1 MKSHLTEIVLAF
13 ALCASGAAAQSV
25 TPAPNGTKSPDSS
38 SLYSQQDQAKRG
50 QAYTDF
56 MLGTLAEKQFE
67 SSGKS
72 EDAQQAINYYKQ
84 ALTLDADPAITA
96 HLAEVYAES
105 GSTAD
110 AIHTADA
117 ALQQDPDNLAAHR
130 LLARIY
136 VHELA
141 DSTDNDTQK
150 QTIASAVEQLQA
162 VQRLDPSDVESQL
175 WLARLYGFQN
185 QPQKAE
191 DQLRGILSRSP
202 DSSGALEQLSQLYLE
217 EGRPQDAIALLQ
229 NAAGSSDD
237 PTLYD
242 LLGKAY
248 SKTGDN
254 AKAEAAFSR
263 AVTLDPEE
271 ATHRANLAKAMLDN
285 NDYQGALEQYQKLS
299 QMEPDNAE
307 NYLRISQ
314 IYRHMNQL
322 DKSEA
327 AILQAKKYA
336 TSDGGTD
343 LLEVLYN
350 EALLYEAQA
359 RYKDAIEVLSDA
371 IAGVKAQHDSGQPV
385 PSALSILYEQLGM
398 AHRDAGDFPSAER
411 TFEEMKQLGP
421 RSQKEAELLL
431 IDTYRASGNIKQ
443 ALAEAEKA
451 HAADSSDTQLSF
463 EYATLL
469 GDNSQVDEA
478 TKVLRNLNSN
488 GQIDRDTY
496 LQLATV
502 EDHGKRYTDAVR
514 DANSALDLSHDPAD
528 KESAWF
534 LLGAIYNDA
543 KNYDQAEQM
552 FQKSLTVK
560 PHDPEVLNDY
570 GYMLVDRGIRLDEA
584 ISMIHSAVNED
595 PTNGAY
601 LDSLGWAYFKQGN
614 LPEAQQ
620 YLQQAI
626 SHDSTDPTI
635 LGHLGDVYAKM
646 GQPDRAEQT
655 WQKALTW
662 WQKAL
667 PADYQPAKVNELENK
682 LRNLKRH
689 AQRSSDSE
697 SRF

>member
-1 MKSHLTEIVLAF
+1 MKRHLTETILAVAF
-13 ALCASGAAAQSV
+13 CAGAAAAQSAAP
-25 TPAPNGTKSPDSS
+25 PAGQAKTLDNS
-38 SLYSQQDQAKRG
+38 SLYSQTDQAKRSA
-50 QAYTDF
+50 AYTDF
-56 MLGTLAEKQFE
+56 MLGNLAEKQFE

-72 EDAQQAINYYKQ
+72 EDAEQAINYYKQ
-84 ALTLDADPAITA
+84 AFALDSDPAITA
-96 HLAEVYAES
+96 RLAQVYAES

-110 AIHTADA
+110 AIRTANS
-117 ALQQDPDNLAAHR
+117 ALQQDPDNLEAHR

-136 VHELA
+136 VHQLGEA
-141 DSTDNDTQK
+141 TDNDTQK
-150 QTIASAVEQLQA
+150 QTIASAVEQLEA
-162 VQRLDPSDVESQL
+162 VQRLDSSDMESQL

-191 DQLRGILSRSP
+191 NQLRGILSRSP
-202 DSSGALEQLSQLYLE
+202 DSTGALEQLSQLYLE
-217 EGRPQDAIALLQ
+217 EGRPQDAIGLLQ
-229 NAAGSSDD
+229 TAASGSDD

-254 AKAEAAFSR
+254 AKAQSAFSR
-263 AVTLDPEE
+263 AVALDPEE
-271 ATHRANLAKAMLDN
+271 ASHREDLAKAMLAN
-285 NDYQGALEQYQKLS
+285 NDDQDALEQYQKLS

-327 AILQAKKYA
+327 ALMQAKKYA
-336 TSDGGTD
+336 PTD
-343 LLEVLYN
+343 LEVLYN

-359 RYKDAIEVLSDA
+359 RYKDAIQVLSDA
-371 IAGVKAQHDSGQPV
+371 IAGVKAQHDAGQPV

-398 AHRDAGDFPSAER
+398 AHRDAGDFASAER
-411 TFEEMKQLGP
+411 TFQEMKQLGP
-421 RSQKEAELLL
+421 GSQKQGELLL

-451 HAADSSDTQLSF
+451 RAADSSDTRLSV
-463 EYATLL
+463 EYAMLL
-469 GDNSQVDEA
+469 GDNSQIDEA
-478 TKVLRNLNSN
+478 TKVLRSLSSS

-496 LQLATV
+496 LELAQV
-502 EDHGKRYTDAVR
+502 EDRGKRYADAVR
-514 DANSALDLSHDPAD
+514 DANSALDLSHDSSD

-534 LLGAIYNDA
+534 LLGAIYNDE
-543 KNYDQAEQM
+543 KNYDQAEEM
-552 FQKSLTVK
+552 FRKSLAVK

-570 GYMLVDRGIRLDEA
+570 GYMLVDRGVRLDEA

-614 LPEAQQ
+614 LPAAQQ
-620 YLQQAI
+620 YLQQATL
-626 SHDSTDPTI
+626 HDSTDPTI
-635 LGHLGDVYAKM
+635 LGHLGEVYAKM

-655 WQKALTW
+655 WEKALAY

-667 PADYQPAKVNELENK
+667 PADYQPAKVNELQNK
-682 LRNLKRH
+682 LRNLKRRV

-697 SRF
+697 SPF

>member
-1 MKSHLTEIVLAF
+1 MKSHLTEAILAG

-25 TPAPNGTKSPDSS
+25 TPPKATKSPDSS
-38 SLYSQQDQAKRG
+38 SLYSQPDQTKRS

-72 EDAQQAINYYKQ
+72 EDAEQAINYYKQ

-96 HLAEVYAES
+96 RLAEVYAES

-110 AIHTADA
+110 AIQTAEA

-141 DSTDNDTQK
+141 DETDNDTQK

-162 VQRLDPSDVESQL
+162 LQRLDPSDVESQL

-185 QPQKAE
+185 QPKKAE

-202 DSSGALEQLSQLYLE
+202 DSAGALEQLSQLYLE

-263 AVTLDPEE
+263 AVALDPDE

-285 NDYQGALEQYQKLS
+285 NDDQGALEQYQKLS

-327 AILQAKKYA
+327 AIIQAKKYA
-336 TSDGGTD
+336 PSDL

-385 PSALSILYEQLGM
+385 PSALAILYEQLGM
-398 AHRDAGDFPSAER
+398 AHRDAGDFASAER
-411 TFEEMKQLGP
+411 TFEEMKHLGP
-421 RSQKEAELLL
+421 KSEKEGELLL

-451 HAADSSDTQLSF
+451 RAADSNDTQLSF
-463 EYATLL
+463 EYANLL

-478 TKVLRNLNSN
+478 TKVLRSLNSN

-496 LQLATV
+496 LELAQV
-502 EDHGKRYTDAVR
+502 EDHGKRYADAVR
-514 DANSALDLSHDPAD
+514 DANSALDLSHDPSD
-528 KESAWF
+528 KESVWF
-534 LLGAIYNDA
+534 LLGAIYNDE
-543 KNYDQAEQM
+543 KNYDEAEQM
-552 FQKSLTVK
+552 FRKSLEIK

-655 WQKALTW
+655 WLKALAW

-682 LRNLKRH
+682 LKSLKRS

>member
-1 MKSHLTEIVLAF
+1 MKSHLTGTILAV

-25 TPAPNGTKSPDSS
+25 TPPPNATKSPDSS
-38 SLYSQQDQAKRG
+38 SLYSQQDQTKRG
-50 QAYTDF
+50 QAYSDF

-110 AIHTADA
+110 AIQTADA

-141 DSTDNDTQK
+141 DATDNDTQK

-185 QPQKAE
+185 QPKKAE

-202 DSSGALEQLSQLYLE
+202 DSAGALEQLSQLYLE
-217 EGRPQDAIALLQ
+217 EGRPEDAIGLLK

-263 AVTLDPEE
+263 AVALDPDE
-271 ATHRANLAKAMLDN
+271 ATHHANLAKAMLDN
-285 NDYQGALEQYQKLS
+285 NDDEGALEQYQKLS

-327 AILQAKKYA
+327 AIIQAKKYA
-336 TSDGGTD
+336 PSDL

-385 PSALSILYEQLGM
+385 PSALAILYEQLGM
-398 AHRDAGDFPSAER
+398 AHRDAGDFASAER

-421 RSQKEAELLL
+421 KSEKEGELLL

-451 HAADSSDTQLSF
+451 RAADSSDAQLSG
-463 EYATLL
+463 EYANLL
-469 GDNSQVDEA
+469 GDNGQVDEA
-478 TKVLRNLNSN
+478 TKVLRSLSSN

-496 LQLATV
+496 LQLAQI
-502 EDHGKRYTDAVR
+502 EDHGKRYADAVR
-514 DANSALDLSHDPAD
+514 DANSALDLSHDPSD

-534 LLGAIYNDA
+534 LLGAIYNDE
-543 KNYDQAEQM
+543 KNYDEAEQM
-552 FQKSLTVK
+552 FRKSLEVK

-584 ISMIHSAVNED
+584 ITMIHSAVNED

-614 LPEAQQ
+614 LPAAQQ

-655 WQKALTW
+655 WQKALAW

-682 LRNLKRH
+682 LKSLKRS

-697 SRF
+697 SLF

>member
-1 MKSHLTEIVLAF
+1 MKSHLTETILAI
-13 ALCASGAAAQSV
+13 ALCASGAGAQSA
-25 TPAPNGTKSPDSS
+25 TPAQNATKSPDSS
-38 SLYSQQDQAKRG
+38 SPYSQQDQAKRS

-84 ALTLDADPAITA
+84 ALTLDSDPAITA
-96 HLAEVYAES
+96 RLAEIYAES
-105 GSTAD
+105 GSTTD
-110 AIHTADA
+110 AISTADA

-136 VHELA
+136 VHQLA
-141 DSTDNDTQK
+141 DATDNDAQK

-162 VQRLDPSDVESQL
+162 VERLDPSNVESQL

-185 QPQKAE
+185 QPQKEE
-191 DQLRGILSRSP
+191 DQLHGILSRSP
-202 DSSGALEQLSQLYLE
+202 DSTGALEQLSQLYLE
-217 EGRPQDAIALLQ
+217 QGRPQDAITLLQ

-254 AKAEAAFSR
+254 AKAETAFSR
-263 AVTLDPEE
+263 AVALDPDE

-285 NDYQGALEQYQKLS
+285 NNYQGALEQYQKLS

-327 AILQAKKYA
+327 AIIQAKKYA
-336 TSDGGTD
+336 PSDL

-371 IAGVKAQHDSGQPV
+371 IAGVKAQHDAGQPV
-385 PSALSILYEQLGM
+385 PGALAILYEQLGM
-398 AHRDAGDFPSAER
+398 AHRDAGDFASAER

-421 RSQKEAELLL
+421 KSQKEGELLL

-443 ALAEAEKA
+443 ALSEAEKA
-451 HAADSSDTQLSF
+451 RAADSSDTQLSV

-478 TKVLRNLNSN
+478 TTVLRSLNSN

-496 LQLATV
+496 LELAQI

-514 DANSALDLSHDPAD
+514 DANSALGLSHDPAD
-528 KESAWF
+528 KESVWF
-534 LLGAIYNDA
+534 LLGAIYNDE
-543 KNYDQAEQM
+543 KNYDEAEEM
-552 FQKSLTVK
+552 FQKSLAVK

-584 ISMIHSAVNED
+584 ISMIHGAVNED

-601 LDSLGWAYFKQGN
+601 LDSLGWAYFKQGD
-614 LPEAQQ
+614 LSEAQQ

-655 WQKALTW
+655 WQKALAC
-662 WQKAL
+662 WQKVL

-682 LRNLKRH
+682 LKNLKRH

>member
-1 MKSHLTEIVLAF
+1 MKSHLAGTILTV

-25 TPAPNGTKSPDSS
+25 TPAPNATKSPDSS
-38 SLYSQQDQAKRG
+38 SPYSQQDQAKRG
-50 QAYTDF
+50 QAYSDF

-110 AIHTADA
+110 AIQTADA

-141 DSTDNDTQK
+141 DATDNDTQK

-185 QPQKAE
+185 QPKKAE

-202 DSSGALEQLSQLYLE
+202 DSAGALEQLSQLYLE
-217 EGRPQDAIALLQ
+217 EGRPEDAIGLLK

-263 AVTLDPEE
+263 AVALDPDE
-271 ATHRANLAKAMLDN
+271 ATHHANLAKAMLDN
-285 NDYQGALEQYQKLS
+285 NDDEGALEQYQKLS

-327 AILQAKKYA
+327 AIIQAKKYA
-336 TSDGGTD
+336 PSDL

-385 PSALSILYEQLGM
+385 PSALAILYEQLGM
-398 AHRDAGDFPSAER
+398 AHRDAGDFASAER

-421 RSQKEAELLL
+421 KSEKEGELLL

-451 HAADSSDTQLSF
+451 RAADSSDAQLSG
-463 EYATLL
+463 EYANLL
-469 GDNSQVDEA
+469 GDNGQVDEA
-478 TKVLRNLNSN
+478 TKVLRSLSSN

-496 LQLATV
+496 LQLAQI
-502 EDHGKRYTDAVR
+502 EDHGKRYADAVR
-514 DANSALDLSHDPAD
+514 DANSALDLSHDPSD

-534 LLGAIYNDA
+534 LLGAIYNDE
-543 KNYDQAEQM
+543 KNYDEAEQM
-552 FQKSLTVK
+552 FRKSLEVK

-584 ISMIHSAVNED
+584 ITMIHSAVNED

-614 LPEAQQ
+614 LPAAQQ

-655 WQKALTW
+655 WQKALAW

-682 LRNLKRH
+682 LKSLKRS

-697 SRF
+697 SLF

>member
-1 MKSHLTEIVLAF
+1 MKSHLTEAILAIAF
-13 ALCASGAAAQSV
+13 CASGAAAQSATQ
-25 TPAPNGTKSPDSS
+25 TPKAATSLDSS
-38 SLYSQQDQAKRG
+38 GLYSQQNQAKRG
-50 QAYTDF
+50 EAYTDF
-56 MLGTLAEKQFE
+56 MLGNLAEKQFE

-72 EDAQQAINYYKQ
+72 EDAEQAINYYKQ
-84 ALTLDADPAITA
+84 AFALDSDAAITA
-96 HLAEVYAES
+96 RLAEVYAES

-110 AIHTADA
+110 AIRTADS
-117 ALQQDPDNLAAHR
+117 ALQQDPDSLAAHR

-141 DSTDNDTQK
+141 NTTDNDTQK
-150 QTIASAVEQLQA
+150 QTIGSAVEQLEA
-162 VQRLDPSDVESQL
+162 VQRLDPSDLESQL

-191 DQLRGILSRSP
+191 DQLRGVLTRFP
-202 DSSGALEQLSQLYLE
+202 DNGEALEQLSQLYLE
-217 EGRPQDAIALLQ
+217 EGRPQDAIASLQ
-229 NAAGSSDD
+229 NAASSSDD

-248 SKTGDN
+248 SKIGDN
-254 AKAEAAFSR
+254 AKAEVAYSR

-271 ATHRANLAKAMLDN
+271 ASHRQGLAKAMLAN

-327 AILQAKKYA
+327 ALTQAKKYA
-336 TSDGGTD
+336 PGD
-343 LLEVLYN
+343 LEVLYN

-359 RYKDAIEVLSDA
+359 RYKDAVEVLSDA
-371 IAGVKAQHDSGQPV
+371 IAGVKAQHDAGQPV

-398 AHRDAGDFPSAER
+398 AHRDAGDFDAAER
-411 TFEEMKQLGP
+411 TFQEMKQLGP
-421 RSQKEAELLL
+421 HSQKQGELLL

-443 ALAEAEKA
+443 ALAETEKA
-451 HAADSSDTQLSF
+451 RAADSTDMQLSF
-463 EYATLL
+463 EYAILL
-469 GDNSQVDEA
+469 GDNSQIDQA
-478 TKVLRNLNSN
+478 TKVLRSLSSS

-496 LQLATV
+496 LELARV
-502 EDHGKRYTDAVR
+502 EDHGKRYADAVR
-514 DANSALDLSHDPAD
+514 DANSALDLSQSLSD

-534 LLGAIYNDA
+534 LLGAIYNDE

-552 FQKSLTVK
+552 FRKSLEVK
-560 PHDPEVLNDY
+560 PHDSEVLNDY
-570 GYMLVDRGIRLDEA
+570 GYMLVDRGVRLDEA

-614 LPEAQQ
+614 FPAAQQ

-635 LGHLGDVYAKM
+635 LGHLGDVYVKL

-655 WQKALTW
+655 WEKALAW
-662 WQKAL
+662 WQKAS
-667 PADYQPAKVNELENK
+667 PADYEPAKVNEIENK
-682 LRNLKRH
+682 LRNLKRRV
-689 AQRSSDSE
+689 AQRSPDSP

>member
-1 MKSHLTEIVLAF
+1 MKSYLTETILAF

-25 TPAPNGTKSPDSS
+25 TPAPNAAKSPDSS

-72 EDAQQAINYYKQ
+72 EDAEQAINYYKQ

-96 HLAEVYAES
+96 RLAEVYAES

-110 AIHTADA
+110 AIQTADG

-141 DSTDNDTQK
+141 DATDNDTQK

-202 DSSGALEQLSQLYLE
+202 DSTGALEQLSQLYLE
-217 EGRPQDAIALLQ
+217 EGRPQDAISLLQ
-229 NAAGSSDD
+229 NAAASSDD

-263 AVTLDPEE
+263 AVALDPDE
-271 ATHRANLAKAMLDN
+271 ATHRADLAKAMLDT

-398 AHRDAGDFPSAER
+398 AHRDAGDFASAER
-411 TFEEMKQLGP
+411 TFEDMKQLGP
-421 RSQKEAELLL
+421 RSQKEGELLL

-451 HAADSSDTQLSF
+451 RAADSTDTQLSV

-478 TKVLRNLNSN
+478 TKVLRSLNSN

-496 LQLATV
+496 LELAQV

-514 DANSALDLSHDPAD
+514 DANSALDLSQDPAD

-552 FQKSLTVK
+552 FRKSLEVK
-560 PHDPEVLNDY
+560 PHDAEVLNDY

-595 PTNGAY
+595 PTNSAY

-614 LPEAQQ
+614 FPEAQQ

-655 WQKALTW
+655 WERALAW
-662 WQKAL
+662 WQKAA

-682 LRNLKRH
+682 LKNLKRH

>member
-1 MKSHLTEIVLAF
+1 MKSHLAGTILTV

-25 TPAPNGTKSPDSS
+25 TPPNATKSPDST
-38 SLYSQQDQAKRG
+38 SLYSQQDQTKRG
-50 QAYTDF
+50 QAYSDF

-110 AIHTADA
+110 AIQTADA

-141 DSTDNDTQK
+141 DATDNDTQK

-185 QPQKAE
+185 QPKKAE

-202 DSSGALEQLSQLYLE
+202 DSAGALEQLSQLYLE
-217 EGRPQDAIALLQ
+217 EGRPEDAIGLLK

-263 AVTLDPEE
+263 AVALDPDE
-271 ATHRANLAKAMLDN
+271 ATHHANLAKAMLDN
-285 NDYQGALEQYQKLS
+285 NDDEGALEQYQKLS

-327 AILQAKKYA
+327 AIIQAKKYA
-336 TSDGGTD
+336 PSDL

-385 PSALSILYEQLGM
+385 PSALAILYEQLGM
-398 AHRDAGDFPSAER
+398 AHRDAGDFASAER

-421 RSQKEAELLL
+421 KSEKEGELLL

-451 HAADSSDTQLSF
+451 RAADSSDAQLSG
-463 EYATLL
+463 EYANLL
-469 GDNSQVDEA
+469 GDNGQVDEA
-478 TKVLRNLNSN
+478 TKVLRSLSSN

-496 LQLATV
+496 LQLAQI
-502 EDHGKRYTDAVR
+502 EDHGKRYADAVR
-514 DANSALDLSHDPAD
+514 DANSALDLSHDPSD

-534 LLGAIYNDA
+534 LLGAIYNDE
-543 KNYDQAEQM
+543 KNYDEAEQM
-552 FQKSLTVK
+552 FRKSLEVK

-584 ISMIHSAVNED
+584 ITMIHSAVNED

-614 LPEAQQ
+614 LPAAQQ

-655 WQKALTW
+655 WQKALAW

-682 LRNLKRH
+682 LKSLKRS

-697 SRF
+697 SLF